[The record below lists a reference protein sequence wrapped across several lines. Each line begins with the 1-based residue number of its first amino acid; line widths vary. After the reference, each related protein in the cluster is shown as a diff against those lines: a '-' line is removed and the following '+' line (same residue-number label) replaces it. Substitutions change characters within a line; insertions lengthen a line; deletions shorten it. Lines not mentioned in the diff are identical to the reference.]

1 MQSVPEKETMDA
13 IAELFKG
20 FADSTRVHILALLSR
35 QELCVTDIAETVDVS
50 QSAISHQLRILKQMH
65 LIKCRREGKNSLC
78 SLADDHVKTIL
89 QMGLEHVLER
99 RRLRQ
104 HFHVLPRFFIPRNI
118 PFSPRTPG
126 RAIPFPFPQGS
137 RWPHR

>member
-20 FADSTRVHILALLSR
+20 FADSTRVHILALLAR

-65 LIKCRREGKNSLC
+65 LIKFRREGKNILY
-78 SLADDHVKTIL
+78 SLADDHVYTML
-89 QMGLEHVLER
+89 
-99 RRLRQ
+99 
-104 HFHVLPRFFIPRNI
+104 N
-118 PFSPRTPG
+118 
-126 RAIPFPFPQGS
+126 QGMS
-137 RWPHR
+137 HICE